1 MTYNELA
8 VLKELAAEQ
17 YEQYYDGY
25 EILSE
30 GDRSVYTAFKIPANS
45 TRART
50 RKPQL
55 SPSERLA
62 HIMGFIDAL
71 AWATRNGHLDM
82 DSFPTEPQAFEDPEE
97 TPEERAEFYK
107 NRYKGLSPEERAE
120 LEVFDKEN
128 AELWAEYIEQ
138 RIMENTVLNDLIIK
152 FITGDD

>member
-30 GDRSVYTAFKIPANS
+30 GDRSVYTAFKMPTDS
-45 TRART
+45 THTRT
-50 RKPQL
+50 RKPLL

-62 HIMGFIDAL
+62 HLMGFIDAL
-71 AWATRNGHLDM
+71 AWATRNSHLDIE
-82 DSFPTEPQAFEDPEE
+82 SFPTKPEAFEDPEE
-97 TPEERAEFYK
+97 TPEERAEFYE
-107 NRYKGLSPEERAE
+107 NRYKGLSPEARAE
-120 LEVFDKEN
+120 LEEFDKES

-138 RIMENTVLNDLIIK
+138 RIIENTVLNELIVK
-152 FITGDD
+152 FITGE